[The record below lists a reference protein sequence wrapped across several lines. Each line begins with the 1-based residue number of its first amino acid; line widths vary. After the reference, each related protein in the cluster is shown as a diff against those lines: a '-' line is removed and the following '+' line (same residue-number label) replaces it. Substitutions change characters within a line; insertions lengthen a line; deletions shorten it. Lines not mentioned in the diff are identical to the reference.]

1 MAFIPANV
9 TTPETS
15 KAAQSEGISIAA
27 FLASLAVSALVF
39 ALFTG
44 LFFILRNKITKI
56 YVPRTYLV
64 PEKERTEAPPTGLIK
79 WILPVF
85 QISNKHFIEKC
96 GLDAY
101 FFLRYLRTLLR
112 IFVPLALLILP
123 ILLPI
128 NAVGGKGTKPVPT
141 NLSQKY
147 NVTGLDTLA
156 WGNVTPEKTNRYWAH
171 LVLAVIVVVWVCYVS
186 FDELKHYIKV
196 RQSYLTSPQHRLEK
210 SARTVLITAIPSHLL
225 SEGALH
231 ALFDLFPGGLRKIWI
246 NRNYDELKEK
256 VERRDKLAG
265 SLESAEL
272 HLIQKAKEGN
282 AKITAKEAKEEKM
295 QKAQPDLAA
304 KRDRLLAKRASIREE
319 VQLRRAKKEAERQNG
334 NNAVELETRKSVNS
348 AEMHQATGDR
358 GYYDLS
364 DDSDNDE
371 GEPMWELYVKQ
382 KDRDTMRLPIF
393 GWQWM
398 PSLPLLGKKVDTIYY
413 CRDEV
418 ARLNLEIEQDQQSP
432 EKFPIMNSAFV
443 QFRYQVAAHMACQ
456 AVTYHDPKQMT
467 PKSIEVSPG
476 DVIWDN
482 MSIKWWEN
490 YVRTLGVLIAVSGM
504 VVLWTFPVAF
514 TGVLS
519 QVDYL
524 RTFVWL
530 SWITKLPKA
539 LLSLLQG
546 VLPGALI
553 AGLMALVPILLRFL
567 AKLQGNRTGTQVEL
581 SVQNYFFAF
590 LFVQVFL
597 VVSISSGFIA
607 AFQQIKNN
615 PTSIANVLAQNLPRA
630 SNYFFSYML
639 LQAFSVSSGALL
651 QIPSLLGWFVFGP
664 LNDSTPRQKWARR
677 NHLPE
682 IRWGSFFP
690 VYTNLAAIGLVYSI
704 VSPLILVFNI
714 MTFSLFWVVYRY
726 NTLYVTEFKYDTHGL
741 LFPRAINQLF
751 VGLYVMEICLIGLF
765 FLVRDEANN
774 LNCKTQGIIMIVV
787 VVCTVVY
794 QFLLNEAFAPLVTYL
809 PINLEN
815 GAQWDDDEYAKEKQ
829 QATDEIEMTSRP
841 STNPSSTTDRERDA
855 DLHMAFQHESLRAKR
870 PIIWLPQDE
879 LGVSDDEVRRTMK
892 VSRRIWISND
902 GALLDKKGRSVYTSD
917 PPDYKEGEEPLKL

>member
-1 MAFIPANV
+1 MAFIPTNV
-9 TTPETS
+9 TTQESS
-15 KAAQSEGISIAA
+15 KAAQSQGISLPA

-44 LFFILRNKITKI
+44 LFFILRNRITKI

-64 PEKERTEAPPTGLIK
+64 PEQERTEAPPSGLFK

-128 NAVGGKGTKPVPT
+128 NAVGGKGTKPVP
-141 NLSQKY
+141 NNQSQKY

-156 WGNVTPEKTNRYWAH
+156 WGNVAPEKTNRYWAH
-171 LVLAVIVVVWVCYVS
+171 LILAVVVVVWVCYVS

-196 RQSYLTSPQHRLEK
+196 RQSYLTSPQHRLHK
-210 SARTVLITAIPSHLL
+210 SAKTVLITAIPTHLL
-225 SEGALH
+225 SEGALY
-231 ALFDLFPGGLRKIWI
+231 ALFDLFPGGLLKIWI
-246 NRNYDELKEK
+246 NRDFDKLKEK
-256 VERRDKLAG
+256 VERRDKLSGA
-265 SLESAEL
+265 LESAEL
-272 HLIQKAKEGN
+272 HLIQKAREGH
-282 AKITAKEAKEEKM
+282 AKIKAEEAQDVKM
-295 QKAQPDLAA
+295 QKDQPGLAA
-304 KRDRLLAKRASIREE
+304 KKNRLLAERASIRKE

-334 NNAVELETRKSVNS
+334 DNSVELETRKSVVS
-348 AEMHQATGDR
+348 TDSHQATNDR

-364 DDSDNDE
+364 DDSDNDD
-371 GEPMWELYVKQ
+371 GKPVWELYVKE

-413 CRDEV
+413 CRKEV
-418 ARLNLEIEQDQQSP
+418 ARLNFEIEQEQQSP
-432 EKFPIMNSAFV
+432 EKYPVMNSAFV

-467 PKSIEVSPG
+467 PKSIEVAPG

-490 YVRTLGVLIAVSGM
+490 YVRTFLVLAAVSGM
-504 VVLWTFPVAF
+504 VILWTFPVAF

-524 RTFVWL
+524 RTFTWL
-530 SWITKLPKA
+530 SWITKLPKP

-567 AKLQGNRTGTQVEL
+567 AKLQGNRTGTRVEL

-607 AFQQIKNN
+607 AFQSIRQN

-651 QIPSLLGWFVFGP
+651 QIPSLLGLFIFGP
-664 LNDSTPRQKWARR
+664 LNDSTPRQKWIRR
-677 NHLPE
+677 NQLPE

-726 NTLYVTEFKYDTHGL
+726 NTLYVTEFKYDTLGL

-751 VGLYVMEICLIGLF
+751 VGLYVMEICLVGLF
-765 FLVRDEANN
+765 FLVRDEDNN
-774 LNCKTQGIIMIVV
+774 LNCKTQGIIMIVLV
-787 VVCTVVY
+787 VATVVY

-815 GAQWDDDEYAKEKQ
+815 GAQWHDDEVAREQ
-829 QATDEIEMTSRP
+829 QEDRQAVTSQR
-841 STNPSSTTDRERDA
+841 STNSASSSVERKREA
-855 DLHMAFQHESLRAKR
+855 DLHLAFQHESLRAKR
-870 PIIWLPQDE
+870 PIIWLPNDE
-879 LGVSDDEVRRTMK
+879 LGVSDDEVRRTKK
-892 VSRRIWISND
+892 VSRRIWMSNE
-902 GALLDKKGRSVYTSD
+902 GALLDKKGRVMYTAD
-917 PPDYKEGEEPLKL
+917 PPDYKEGEDPIKL